1 MKIPKLRWVIAFLL
15 CLSTLINYLDRQA
28 IGVVSVDIRREFSLN
43 EQDYSHILTL
53 FFLAY
58 ALCKRAQAT
67 SSTGEAPAAVS
78 RFSSLAGPSLN
89 CCTAL
94 LSVSGAWGPAGFCSV

>member
-1 MKIPKLRWVIAFLL
+1 MKIPKLRWWIAFLL

-58 ALCKRAQAT
+58 AIMYAGSGYIIDRLGTRR
-67 SSTGEAPAAVS
+67 GFAVFIS
-78 RFSSLAGPSLN
+78 GWSMELGGLPLSAGPQ
-89 CCTAL
+89 
-94 LSVSGAWGPAGFCSV
+94 